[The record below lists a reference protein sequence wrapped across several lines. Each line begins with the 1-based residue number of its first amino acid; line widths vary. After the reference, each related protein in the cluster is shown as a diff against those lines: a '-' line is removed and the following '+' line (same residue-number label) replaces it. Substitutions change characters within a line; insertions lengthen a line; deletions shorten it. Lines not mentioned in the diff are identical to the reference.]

1 MVDIGL
7 RSAWRSSSTGSSHDI
22 LVGLVAKRV
31 TDKREPDRMSVGTG
45 PIDSLGEPNSIRPTG
60 RKTMAVEAPGR
71 AGSWAIAAALIG
83 GIASL
88 AVPAPA
94 APLTVAEIA
103 NHAGNDRQRLLENG
117 AKAEAALT
125 IYTTGTQIAPLVDRF
140 KQKYPFVRVQMLR
153 ASSIEVATKV
163 TQEYSAGVFLVDAFE
178 LNSDG
183 LILPRDQ
190 GVLQPFTSPEAAN
203 FEAHAVEG
211 GRHWISVR
219 ESYTGIGF
227 NTAKIPV
234 ALAPKTYQD
243 LLDPRWKG
251 KMAISATT
259 GTVGN
264 WVGAM
269 MVTYGADF
277 VRMLGKQDIRLYPV
291 AGRALANLMI
301 AGEVALSPTIY
312 QSHVAASRVQGAPL
326 AWNAPGPV
334 PVTDTA
340 VALAA
345 KAPHPHAAM
354 LFIDFLL
361 SREAQL
367 LYRDL
372 GYLSSR
378 KDMKSDEYPDL
389 QKLFLMNRP
398 NYVEEFDAWMGLY
411 QEAFAKSARR

>member
-1 MVDIGL
+1 M
-7 RSAWRSSSTGSSHDI
+7 R
-22 LVGLVAKRV
+22 
-31 TDKREPDRMSVGTG
+31 
-45 PIDSLGEPNSIRPTG
+45 
-60 RKTMAVEAPGR
+60 
-71 AGSWAIAAALIG
+71 AAAPERVAMRRWI
-83 GIASL
+83 IAGVVAYVL
-88 AVPAPA
+88 AGLPAPSSA
-94 APLTVAEIA
+94 APATVGEIA
-103 NHAGNDRQRLLENG
+103 NYAGNDRQKILEDG
-117 AKAEAALT
+117 AKGESALT

-140 KQKYPFVRVQMLR
+140 KQKYPFVKVQMLR
-153 ASSIEVATKV
+153 ASSIDVATKV

-190 GVLQPFTSPEAAN
+190 GVLQPFTSPQAQN
-203 FEAHAVEG
+203 FEAAAVEA

-227 NTAKIPV
+227 NSAKIP
-234 ALAPKTYQD
+234 AAQAPKTYQD
-243 LLDPRWKG
+243 LLDPRCKG

-259 GTVGN
+259 GTAGN

-269 MVTYGADF
+269 VVTYGADF
-277 VRMLGKQDIRLYPV
+277 VRMLGKQEIRVYPV

-301 AGEVALSPTIY
+301 SGEVTLSPTIY
-312 QSHVAASRVQGAPL
+312 QSHVAASKALGAPL
-326 AWNAPGPV
+326 GWNAPGPV

-398 NYVEEFDAWMGLY
+398 NYVAEFEGWMRLF
-411 QEAFAKSARR
+411 QETFVKSARR

>member
-1 MVDIGL
+1 M
-7 RSAWRSSSTGSSHDI
+7 
-22 LVGLVAKRV
+22 RV
-31 TDKREPDRMSVGTG
+31 V
-45 PIDSLGEPNSIRPTG
+45 
-60 RKTMAVEAPGR
+60 APGR
-71 AGSWAIAAALIG
+71 AGRLAAAGALIW
-83 GIASL
+83 GIAGVAAPGL
-88 AVPAPA
+88 MGPAVAAPA
-94 APLTVAEIA
+94 TVAEIA
-103 NHAGNDRQRLLENG
+103 NYAGNDRQRILEDG
-117 AKAEAALT
+117 AKTEGALT

-153 ASSIEVATKV
+153 ASSVDVAIKV
-163 TQEYSAGVFLVDAFE
+163 TQEYSAGVFLVDVFE

-190 GVLQPFTSPEAAN
+190 GVLQPFASPETAN
-203 FEAHAVEG
+203 FEAGAIEA

-234 ALAPKTYQD
+234 AQAPRTYQD

-259 GTVGN
+259 GTAGN

-269 MVTYGADF
+269 VLTHGPDF
-277 VRMLGKQDIRLYPV
+277 VRMLGKQDIRVYPV

-301 AGEVALSPTIY
+301 SGEVALSPTIY
-312 QSHVAASRVQGAPL
+312 QSHVAASKAQGAPL
-326 AWNAPGPV
+326 GWNAPGPV

-340 VALAA
+340 AALAA

-354 LFIDFLL
+354 LFVDFLL

-398 NYVEEFDAWMGLY
+398 NYVEEFEAWMRLFH
-411 QEAFAKSARR
+411 EAFVKSARR

>member
-1 MVDIGL
+1 
-7 RSAWRSSSTGSSHDI
+7 
-22 LVGLVAKRV
+22 
-31 TDKREPDRMSVGTG
+31 
-45 PIDSLGEPNSIRPTG
+45 
-60 RKTMAVEAPGR
+60 MAVAAPGR
-71 AGSWAIAAALIG
+71 AGGWAIAGALVCA
-83 GIASL
+83 IACL
-88 AVPAPA
+88 TVAAPA
-94 APLTVAEIA
+94 AAATVAEIA
-103 NHAGNDRQRLLENG
+103 NYGGNDRQRILEDG
-117 AKAEAALT
+117 AKVEAALT
-125 IYTTGTQIAPLVDRF
+125 IYTTGTQIAPLLDRF

-153 ASSIEVATKV
+153 ASSVEVASKV

-183 LILPRDQ
+183 LILPRDR
-190 GVLQPFTSPEAAN
+190 GILQPFTSPEAVN
-203 FEAHAVEG
+203 FETHAVER

-227 NTAKIPV
+227 NTTKIPA
-234 ALAPKTYQD
+234 ALAPKTYHD

-251 KMAISATT
+251 KMAISSTT

-269 MVTYGADF
+269 VVTYGADF
-277 VRMLGKQDIRLYPV
+277 VRMLGKQDIRLYPI

-301 AGEVALSPTIY
+301 SGEVALSPTIY
-312 QSHVAASRVQGAPL
+312 QSHVAASKAQGAPL

-340 VALAA
+340 AALAA

-378 KDMKSDEYPDL
+378 QDMKSDEYPDL

-398 NYVEEFDAWMGLY
+398 NYVEEFESWMRLY
-411 QEAFAKSARR
+411 QEALVKSSRR

>member
-1 MVDIGL
+1 
-7 RSAWRSSSTGSSHDI
+7 
-22 LVGLVAKRV
+22 
-31 TDKREPDRMSVGTG
+31 
-45 PIDSLGEPNSIRPTG
+45 
-60 RKTMAVEAPGR
+60 MAVVAPGR
-71 AGSWAIAAALIG
+71 AGGWAIAGALAC
-83 GIASL
+83 GIAGL
-88 AVPAPA
+88 AAPA
-94 APLTVAEIA
+94 LTAPATVGEIA
-103 NHAGNDRQRLLENG
+103 TYAGNDRQRMLEDG
-117 AKAEAALT
+117 ARAEGSLT
-125 IYTTGTQIAPLVDRF
+125 IYTTGTQIAPLADRF

-153 ASSIEVATKV
+153 ASSVEVAAKV
-163 TQEYSAGVFLVDAFE
+163 TQEYAAGVFIADAFE

-183 LILPRDQ
+183 LILPRDR
-190 GVLQPFTSPEAAN
+190 GVLQPFVSPEAAN
-203 FEAHAVEG
+203 FEATALES

-219 ESYTGIGF
+219 ESYTGIGY
-227 NTAKIPV
+227 NTARLP
-234 ALAPKTYQD
+234 AAQAPRTYQD

-259 GTVGN
+259 GTAGN

-269 MVTYGADF
+269 VVTQGADF
-277 VRMLGKQDIRLYPV
+277 VRALGRQDIRVYPV

-301 AGEVALSPTIY
+301 AGEVTLSPTIY
-312 QSHVAASRVQGAPL
+312 QSHVAASKAQGAPL
-326 AWNAPGPV
+326 GWNAPGPV

-354 LFIDFLL
+354 LLIDFLL

-378 KDMKSDEYPDL
+378 RDMKSDAYPDL

-398 NYVEEFDAWMGLY
+398 NYVEEFESWMRLF
-411 QEAFAKSARR
+411 QEAFVKSARR

>member
-1 MVDIGL
+1 M
-7 RSAWRSSSTGSSHDI
+7 
-22 LVGLVAKRV
+22 
-31 TDKREPDRMSVGTG
+31 P
-45 PIDSLGEPNSIRPTG
+45 
-60 RKTMAVEAPGR
+60 EAPASRQRVSGP
-71 AGSWAIAAALIG
+71 ANAAFWIG
-83 GIASL
+83 AFACL
-88 AVPAPA
+88 AVSTALRAPA
-94 APLTVAEIA
+94 LAAPATVAEIA
-103 NHAGNDRQRLLENG
+103 NYAGSDRQRMLETG
-117 AKAEAALT
+117 AKAEGALT
-125 IYTTGTQIAPLVDRF
+125 LYTTGTQIAPLVDRF

-153 ASSIEVATKV
+153 ASSVEVATKV
-163 TQEYSAGVFLVDAFE
+163 TQEYAAGVFLVDAFE

-190 GVLQPFTSPEAAN
+190 GVLAPFTSPEAVN
-203 FEAHAVEG
+203 FEPQAIESGH
-211 GRHWISVR
+211 HWVSVR

-227 NTAKIPV
+227 NTAKIPP
-234 ALAPKTYQD
+234 ALAPRTYQD

-259 GTVGN
+259 GTLGN
-264 WVGAM
+264 WIGAIV
-269 MVTYGADF
+269 VTHGADF
-277 VRMLGKQDIRLYPV
+277 VRALGKQEIRAYPL

-312 QSHVAASRVQGAPL
+312 QSHVAASRAQGAPL

-340 VALAA
+340 AALAA

-361 SREAQL
+361 SRDAQL

-378 KDMKSDEYPDL
+378 RDMKSGDYPDL

-398 NYVEEFDAWMGLY
+398 NYVEEFDSWMRLY
-411 QEAFAKSARR
+411 QEAFVKAPRH